1 MTDGDECGPVG
12 GPALRAPPTMPPRPS
27 NPHPRTGW
35 LLCVG
40 LCVGLGMGLAL
51 PGCSEPGR
59 GPVDPALQV
68 LLERHDGDGDGR
80 ILREEYQGSA
90 LGFERLDH
98 DGNGLVDA
106 RDLEGA
112 RRARASRRRA
122 EGAPREQRATGPRP
136 LMGLAAPDLELAR
149 LGGGPPE
156 RLSALWAERPVV
168 LIFGS
173 WT

>member
-1 MTDGDECGPVG
+1 
-12 GPALRAPPTMPPRPS
+12 MPLRPS
-27 NPHPRTGW
+27 DPHPRTGW
-35 LLCVG
+35 LLCAG
-40 LCVGLGMGLAL
+40 LFVGLGMGLAL
-51 PGCSEPGR
+51 PGCGEPDRDPVDPGS

-68 LLERHDGDGDGR
+68 LLDRHDGDGDGR
-80 ILREEYQGSA
+80 ILREEYEGSA

-106 RDLEGA
+106 RDLDGA

-122 EGAPREQRATGPRP
+122 EGAPRQQRATGPRP

-149 LGGGPPE
+149 LEGGPPE